1 MNKKSN
7 TLHKIKH
14 LRNVSAKH
22 RKFDKIRTTTG
33 TAAFI
38 YADIIGFERVYLS
51 YLFVSKAKG
60 NKKMVRAMSLH
71 LLCLRTGTAADN
83 GYM

>member
-7 TLHKIKH
+7 TLHKIKL

-60 NKKMVRAMSLH
+60 NKKNGSRHVTSLT
-71 LLCLRTGTAADN
+71 LPPDWN
-83 GYM
+83 GC